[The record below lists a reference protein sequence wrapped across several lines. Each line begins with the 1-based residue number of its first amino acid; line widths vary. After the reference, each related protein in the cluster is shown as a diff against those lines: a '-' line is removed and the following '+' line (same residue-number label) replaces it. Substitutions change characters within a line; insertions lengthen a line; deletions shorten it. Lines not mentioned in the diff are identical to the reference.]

1 MASGSK
7 KSNGRLISGGIVA
20 AIALLIVVQNTNSA
34 TINFL
39 GWSWSLP
46 LWLILA
52 LMFILGMLLGGVV
65 RAGVRK
71 LRGATPQQVQSS

>member
-1 MASGSK
+1 MATGTK
-7 KSNGRLISGGIVA
+7 KFNGRLISGGIVA
-20 AIALLIVVQNTNSA
+20 VVALLIVIQNTGSA

-39 GWSWSLP
+39 GWSWSMP

-52 LMFILGMLLGGVV
+52 IMFILGMLLGGVV

-71 LRGATPQQVQSS
+71 LRGASPKNSQSS

>member
-1 MASGSK
+1 MATGSK
-7 KSNGRLISGGIVA
+7 KFNGRLISGGVVTV
-20 AIALLIVVQNTNSA
+20 IALLIVIQNTGSA

-39 GWSWSLP
+39 GWSWSMP

-52 LMFILGMLLGGVV
+52 IMFILGMLLGGAV

-71 LRGATPQQVQSS
+71 LRGATPTKT

>member
-1 MASGSK
+1 MATGSK
-7 KSNGRLISGGIVA
+7 KFNGRLISGGIVTV
-20 AIALLIVVQNTNSA
+20 IALLIVIQNTGSA

-39 GWSWSLP
+39 GWSWSMP

-52 LMFILGMLLGGVV
+52 IMFILGMLLGGVV

-71 LRGATPQQVQSS
+71 LRGATPKSP

>member
-1 MASGSK
+1 MATGSK
-7 KSNGRLISGGIVA
+7 KFNGRLISGGVVTV
-20 AIALLIVVQNTNSA
+20 IALLIVIQNTGSA

-39 GWSWSLP
+39 GWSWSMP

-52 LMFILGMLLGGVV
+52 IMFILGMLLGGAV

-71 LRGATPQQVQSS
+71 LRGAAPTKT

>member
-1 MASGSK
+1 
-7 KSNGRLISGGIVA
+7 
-20 AIALLIVVQNTNSA
+20 
-34 TINFL
+34 
-39 GWSWSLP
+39 
-46 LWLILA
+46 LA

>member
-1 MASGSK
+1 MATGTK
-7 KSNGRLISGGIVA
+7 KFNGRLISGGIVSV
-20 AIALLIVVQNTNSA
+20 IALLIVIQNTGSA

-39 GWSWSLP
+39 GWSWSMA

-52 LMFILGMLLGGVV
+52 IMFILGMLLGGVV

-71 LRGATPQQVQSS
+71 LRGATPKST

>member
-1 MASGSK
+1 MATGSK
-7 KSNGRLISGGIVA
+7 KFNGRLISGGVVTV
-20 AIALLIVVQNTNSA
+20 IALLIVIQNTGSA

-39 GWSWSLP
+39 GWSWSMP

-52 LMFILGMLLGGVV
+52 IMFILGMLLGGVV

-71 LRGATPQQVQSS
+71 LRGATPKAA

>member
-1 MASGSK
+1 MATGSK
-7 KSNGRLISGGIVA
+7 KFNSRLISGGVVTV
-20 AIALLIVVQNTNSA
+20 IALLIVIQNTGSA

-39 GWSWSLP
+39 GWSWSMP

-52 LMFILGMLLGGVV
+52 IMFILGMLLGGVV

-71 LRGATPQQVQSS
+71 LRGATPKAA